1 MTNLLNVL
9 KTMET
14 ETTGVKNDVINYL
27 LEYNNNSEDL
37 QTHLEDINN
46 YGCESGQV
54 NHLIYYT
61 DTVAYFEEHEEEITE
76 MLEQL
81 GIEDVESWDGLEEL
95 SDIFPRL
102 ETPDERHENAE
113 NEIMAKAHNETP
125 ELYEDDWDEMDEDE
139 QQDAIN
145 DYAENIA
152 MYEVDPM
159 ELNNQDKNYLAW
171 AIFEHNASVLLDEL
185 DEMGLIE

>member
-27 LEYNNNSEDL
+27 LDNSNNSEDL

-61 DTVAYFEEHEEEITE
+61 DTVAYFEEHESEIME

-95 SDIFPRL
+95 SNIFPRL
-102 ETPDERHENAE
+102 ETPDDRHEYAE
-113 NEIMAKAHNETP
+113 NWIMEKAEEETP
-125 ELYEDDWDEMDEDE
+125 EAYGDDWDEMDEDE
-139 QQDAIN
+139 QTDAIQE
-145 DYAENIA
+145 YASNII
-152 MYEVDPM
+152 MYDNDPM
-159 ELNNQDKNYLAW
+159 ELNPQDKNYLAW

-185 DEMGLIE
+185 DEMELID

>member
-27 LEYNNNSEDL
+27 LEFSQDSEDL

-61 DTVAYFEEHEEEITE
+61 DTVAYYEEHESEIME
-76 MLEQL
+76 MLEEL
-81 GIEDVESWDGLEEL
+81 GIEDVESWDGLQEL
-95 SDIFPRL
+95 SDIFPQL
-102 ETPDERHENAE
+102 DSADDRHEYAE
-113 NEIMAKAHNETP
+113 NWIMEKAEEETP
-125 ELYEDDWDEMDEDE
+125 EVYGDEWDEMDEDE
-139 QQDAIN
+139 QMDAIQE
-145 DYAENIA
+145 YASNII
-152 MYEVDPM
+152 MYDNDPM
-159 ELNNQDKNYLAW
+159 ELNTQDKNYLAW
-171 AIFEHNASVLLDEL
+171 AIFEHNANVLLDEL
-185 DEMGLIE
+185 DEMELIK

>member
-9 KTMET
+9 KTMKT

-27 LEYNNNSEDL
+27 LDNSDNSEDL

-61 DTVAYFEEHEEEITE
+61 DTVEYFEEHEEEIME

-81 GIEDVESWDGLEEL
+81 GIENVESWDGLQEL
-95 SDIFPRL
+95 SDMFPRL
-102 ETPDERHENAE
+102 ETPDTRHIKAE
-113 NEIMAKAHNETP
+113 EQVLEIAINEAPSAYDE
-125 ELYEDDWDEMDEDE
+125 WDEMDEDE
-139 QQDAIN
+139 QTEAIQE
-145 DYAENIA
+145 YASNII
-152 MYEVDPM
+152 MYDNNPM

-171 AIFEHNASVLLDEL
+171 AIFEYEAANLENEL
-185 DEMGLIE
+185 SEMGLIK

>member
-14 ETTGVKNDVINYL
+14 ETTGVKNDVINFL
-27 LEYNNNSEDL
+27 LAQSQDNEDAEGIL
-37 QTHLEDINN
+37 DNILMH
-46 YGCESGQV
+46 GCESGMV
-54 NHLIYYT
+54 NHLIYYK
-61 DTVAYFEEHEEEITE
+61 DTVKYFEDYESEIME
-76 MLEQL
+76 MLEEL
-81 GIEDVESWDGLEEL
+81 GIEDVESWGGLEEL

-102 ETPDERHENAE
+102 ETPEDRHENAE
-113 NEIMAKAHNETP
+113 NEIMEKAEEETP
-125 ELYEDDWDEMDEDE
+125 ELYSDEWDEMDEDE
-139 QQDAIN
+139 KEDAIN

-171 AIFEHNASVLLDEL
+171 AIFEYNASVLFDEL
-185 DEMGLIE
+185 DEMELIK

>member
-27 LEYNNNSEDL
+27 LEFSQDSEDL

-61 DTVAYFEEHEEEITE
+61 DTVAYYEEHESEIME
-76 MLEQL
+76 MLEEL
-81 GIEDVESWDGLEEL
+81 GIEDVESWDGLQEL
-95 SDIFPRL
+95 SDIFPQL
-102 ETPDERHENAE
+102 DSADDRHEYAE
-113 NEIMAKAHNETP
+113 NWIMEKAEEETP
-125 ELYEDDWDEMDEDE
+125 EVYGDEWDEMDEDE
-139 QQDAIN
+139 QMDAIQE
-145 DYAENIA
+145 YASNII
-152 MYEVDPM
+152 MYDNDPM
-159 ELNNQDKNYLAW
+159 ELNTQDKNYLAW
-171 AIFEHNASVLLDEL
+171 AIFEHSASVLLDEL
-185 DEMGLIE
+185 DEMELIK

>member
-27 LEYNNNSEDL
+27 LDNSNNSEDL

-54 NHLIYYT
+54 NHLIYYK
-61 DTVAYFEEHEEEITE
+61 DTVKYFEEHESEIME
-76 MLEQL
+76 MLAQL
-81 GIEDVESWDGLEEL
+81 GIIDVESWDGLQEL
-95 SDIFPRL
+95 SDLFPQL
-102 ETPDERHENAE
+102 DSADDRHEYAE
-113 NEIMAKAHNETP
+113 NWIMEKAEEETP
-125 ELYEDDWDEMDEDE
+125 EAYGDEWDEMDEEE
-139 QQDAIN
+139 QMDAIQE
-145 DYAENIA
+145 YASNII
-152 MYEVDPM
+152 MYDNDPM
-159 ELNNQDKNYLAW
+159 ELNPQDKNYLAW

-185 DEMGLIE
+185 DEMELID